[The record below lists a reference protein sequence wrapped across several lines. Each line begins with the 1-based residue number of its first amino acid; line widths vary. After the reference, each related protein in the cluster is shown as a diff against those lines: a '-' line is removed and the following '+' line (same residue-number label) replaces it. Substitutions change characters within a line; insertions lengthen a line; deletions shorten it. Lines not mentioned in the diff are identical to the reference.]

1 MKNQTN
7 LVIDLGIFAAFLVAM
22 DPGITG
28 IPVHEW
34 LSLALAGTI
43 VIHLLLHW
51 DWIIQVATRYFRQL
65 WHSSRLNF
73 LLDLLL
79 FISFTG
85 IMVSGLMIS
94 RSILPALNIQING
107 GFSWRR
113 IHSLTADLSMWLV
126 AIHFGLHWRWTW
138 NMFKR
143 AILSPVGSLFG
154 RKQNKETVEIPV
166 ENE

>member
-7 LVIDLGIFAAFLVAM
+7 LIIDLGIFTAFLVAM
-22 DPGITG
+22 DPRITG
-28 IPVHEW
+28 VPVHEW

-51 DWIIQVATRYFRQL
+51 DWIIHVATRYFRQL

-73 LLDLLL
+73 LLDILL

-94 RSILPALNIQING
+94 RSILPALNIQIGG

-113 IHSLTADLSMWLV
+113 IHSLMADLSMWLLAV
-126 AIHFGLHWRWTW
+126 HFGLHWNWIW

-143 AILSPVGSLFG
+143 VILFPIRSLFVG
-154 RKQNKETVEIPV
+154 KENTETVEVPV